1 MLNARRSS
9 KRFATWPGRLVVGA
23 GTVLFAI
30 LCALPAGCRSLGKH
44 GPSAESVATCRQLT
58 QQGMSATERA
68 DWKRG
73 ESLLARAVAACP
85 VDADAHRQYG
95 ETLWHRG
102 KMSEALA
109 QFEEARRLSGEDGA
123 LAVRT
128 GELYLALGR
137 GADAGRMV
145 DESLRLDPKFAPA
158 WSLRG
163 RVAAAAGETR
173 QALADYQRSL
183 GYAPESEEVAILV
196 AETYR
201 QLNEPDRAL
210 LTLQSVADNYSAG
223 EEPQQVMYLQGLA
236 LAALE
241 RHNDAAGKFSQAA
254 RRDRPTAEILCRLA
268 EAELHI
274 GRVGNAQSSLQ
285 EALALDPNHAG
296 SRALWSQM
304 GATAA
309 SPKAVR

>member
-1 MLNARRSS
+1 
-9 KRFATWPGRLVVGA
+9 
-23 GTVLFAI
+23 
-30 LCALPAGCRSLGKH
+30 
-44 GPSAESVATCRQLT
+44 
-58 QQGMSATERA
+58 MSAAERA

-85 VDADAHRQYG
+85 VDADARRQYG

-102 KMSEALA
+102 KTADALS
-109 QFEEARRLSGEDGA
+109 QFEEARRLSGEDVA

-137 GADAGRMV
+137 GEDAGRMA

-158 WSLRG
+158 WALRG
-163 RVAAAAGETR
+163 RGAAAVGQTR

-183 GYAPESEEVAILV
+183 GYAPESEDVAVLV

-210 LTLQSVADNYSAG
+210 LTLQSVADNHSAG

-236 LAALE
+236 LAALN
-241 RHNDAAGKFSQAA
+241 RHNDAAGKFAQAA

-268 EAELHI
+268 EAELHC
-274 GRVGNAQSSLQ
+274 GRVGNAQTSLQ
-285 EALALDPNHAG
+285 EALALDPNHGG
-296 SRALWSQM
+296 SRELWSQM